1 MIHCIG
7 KILLDIFEE
16 RRGGSVE
23 LSSKVGG
30 APFNVVANIALY
42 GGKSSFYGAKRP
54 PITAPC
60 HRSMAE

>member
-30 APFNVVANIALY
+30 APFNVAANIALN
-42 GGKSSFYGAKRP
+42 GGKSSFYGAKAVSHYGALP
-54 PITAPC
+54 SIDG
-60 HRSMAE
+60 